1 MSDRIH
7 FLSGRHIVVAGGGIA
22 GLSFAVALRKLWPP
36 QVPPPKLTILERDSK
51 EDALGRAGYSLS
63 LAGYDETGG
72 LVALRDL
79 GLLDTILKHAILGTQ
94 DGSTGASFKAWNPDW
109 TELLSVRFKPAPGLP
124 TSSIRIARKNL
135 RKTLIDAVPDEVR
148 WESTCLSA
156 TKTKNGRV
164 SLRISGGNG
173 GKPEST
179 VECDLLVVADG
190 ASSKVRASLRPDD
203 QLEYAGAVQL
213 IGQASFP
220 NGIPPPLDRNWGQQL
235 SGGHGVACFYSPVD
249 SHSVVWGLSYVDP
262 TFRPKVGP
270 FRSREEILP
279 VLEEARRRG
288 HMLGPRFL
296 EVLDATEDPTS
307 VLVSPAR
314 DKKPFAHNPSELG
327 PVVFIGDSNH
337 AVSPFAGYGASLAL
351 KDGWDLAEKVI
362 QASSVD
368 SAIRNYDAVSVPRA
382 VKVLQTSRT
391 RIKHGHS
398 TGVSYFLFRTFL
410 SVMGY
415 LLWLSGRA

>member
-1 MSDRIH
+1 MSDRTH

-79 GLLDTILKHAILGTQ
+79 GLLDTVLEHAILGTQ
-94 DGSTGASFKAWNPDW
+94 DGSTGASFKVWNPDW
-109 TELLSVRFKPAPGLP
+109 KELFSIRFKPASGLP
-124 TSSIRIARKNL
+124 TSTIRIARKNL
-135 RKTLIDAVPDEVR
+135 RRTLIDAVTDDVR
-148 WESTCLSA
+148 WGSTCSSA
-156 TKTKNGRV
+156 TKTADGRV
-164 SLRISGGNG
+164 SLRISGGDV

-203 QLEYAGAVQL
+203 QLGYAGAIQL
-213 IGQASFP
+213 VGQASFP
-220 NGIPPPLDRNWGQQL
+220 NGIPSPIDKNWGQQL

-249 SHSVVWGLSYVDP
+249 SHSVVWALSYADP
-262 TFRPKVGP
+262 TFRPKAGP
-270 FRSREEILP
+270 FETREEMLP
-279 VLEEARRRG
+279 VIEEARRRG
-288 HMLGPRFL
+288 HMLGQRFL
-296 EVLDATEDPTS
+296 EVLDATQDPTG
-307 VLVSPAR
+307 VIVSPAR

-351 KDGWDLAEKVI
+351 KDAWDLAGKVI

-368 SAIRNYDAVSVPRA
+368 SAIRDYDAVSVPRA

-398 TGVSYFLFRTFL
+398 TGVSYLMFQTFL
-410 SVMGY
+410 KAMGY
-415 LLWLSGRA
+415 LIWLAGKA